1 MRQKLHVYL
10 MVRVQLLSVEKAVMA
25 ADQQYILNSMKM
37 QQLYRQEEQGILVRR
52 YTLRNHVPVHR
63 LLLLRLPHL
72 QRMIQSV
79 QVVHLVLAR

>member
-10 MVRVQLLSVEKAVMA
+10 MVRVQLLLVEKAVMA

-52 YTLRNHVPVHR
+52 YTLRNHVSAHR
-63 LLLLRLPHL
+63 LLLRLRHL
-72 QRMIQSV
+72 QRMIQSA